1 MPGQVG
7 ADVRE
12 IRPASNRSPA
22 RGGPSWRR
30 SVPRDVVA
38 GVSVAMVGVPQ
49 SLAYADLAGMDPV
62 VGLYAGALPPILAAL
77 FASSPYLQTGPVAI
91 TALLTFGALS
101 TMATPGSPEYLGL
114 GLALALVV
122 GVVRVLLGLVRAGWL
137 AYLMSQPMLLG
148 FVPAAAV
155 LIAGSQT
162 SKALGVPPP
171 PFENEIVDAGWSLVH
186 PGQWTLPA
194 VLISVVTAVVILGGR
209 RIHPLIPGVLV
220 AAVLGIAV
228 SALGFYSGAIVETIP
243 AGFPP
248 FTLTEIPWDRVPSLL
263 LSGMLISLIGFTEA
277 ASISR
282 RFATEDRARWSA
294 DREFVSQGVANLAA
308 AAFGGM
314 PCGGSFSRSSVNRM
328 SGATTRLAGGVTG
341 LTVLAFLPF
350 ATVLEPL
357 PLAVLGTIV
366 IVAVIDLM
374 RFRPL
379 IRLWHVSV
387 PQAVIAWGTFLAT
400 VLLAPRL
407 DIAVLIGIGLSVAV
421 FLWRSLQLEID
432 VQASDEVLTFTPRG
446 VLWFG
451 TAQQLDTTLLD
462 ALAEH
467 PDAECLVVDL
477 ARLGRID
484 TTGALVLRSVL
495 DQARGAGL
503 QAKVQGVPPQSQQL
517 TERVLNSQ
525 SDLLG

>member
-1 MPGQVG
+1 MAAVRQVMG
-7 ADVRE
+7 ARA
-12 IRPASNRSPA
+12 PA
-22 RGGPSWRR
+22 GWR
-30 SVPRDVVA
+30 SVSRDVVA

-62 VGLYAGALPPILAAL
+62 VGLYAGAVPPLLAAL

-91 TALLTFGALS
+91 TALLTYGALS

-114 GLALALVV
+114 GLALAFVV
-122 GVVRVLLGLVRAGWL
+122 GAVRVLLGVVRAGWL

-171 PFENEIVDAGWSLVH
+171 HFENEIVDGLWSLVH
-186 PGQWTLPA
+186 PGLWSPPA
-194 VLISVVTAVVILGGR
+194 VAVSVMTAVVVLGGR
-209 RIHPLIPGVLV
+209 RLHALFPGVLV
-220 AAVLGIAV
+220 AAVLGIAI
-228 SALGFYSGAIVETIP
+228 SASGLYPGPVVDTIP

-248 FTLTEIPWDRVPSLL
+248 FTLLAIPWDRVPALL
-263 LSGMLISLIGFTEA
+263 LPGVLIALIGFTEA

-282 RFATEDRARWSA
+282 RFASEDRARWSA
-294 DREFVSQGVANLAA
+294 DREFVSQGVANLTA

-328 SGATTRLAGGVTG
+328 SGAVTRLSGGVTG
-341 LTVLAFLPF
+341 LVVLAFLPF
-350 ATVLEPL
+350 ATLLEPL
-357 PLAVLGTIV
+357 PLAVLGAIV
-366 IVAVIDLM
+366 VVAVVNLV
-374 RFRPL
+374 RFGPL
-379 IRLWHVSV
+379 LRLWRVSV
-387 PQAVIAWGTFLAT
+387 PQAVIAWGTFVAT

-407 DIAVLIGIGLSVAV
+407 DLAVLIGIGLSVAV
-421 FLWRSLQLEID
+421 FLWRSLQLDID
-432 VQASDEVLTFTPRG
+432 VVPDGATLVLTPRG

-451 TAQQLDTTLLD
+451 TAQRLDTVLLD

-467 PDAECLVVDL
+467 PDADRLVVDL

-495 DQARGAGL
+495 DQARAAGL
-503 QAKVQGVPPQSQQL
+503 RAEAVGIPPQSRKV
-517 TERVLNSQ
+517 TERVLGAEK
-525 SDLLG
+525 DPLG